1 MNSSD
6 RITAALG
13 NLESTIRRSTISSI
27 ETLDMLTTW
36 TTSCCQS
43 ANGIFNETRADYL
56 KHPDAT
62 PVLAIGSCR
71 LYKYVR
77 EELAVPFFGEEY
89 IRSAEWEV
97 PRQEDDGEVRDGRK
111 RFKYGTI
118 GEMITAVYQS
128 MRSGALYAVA
138 AETLRESVARSTEV
152 ESI

>member
-13 NLESTIRRSTISSI
+13 NLESTIRRSTKSSI
-27 ETLDMLTTW
+27 ETLGMLTTW
-36 TTSCCQS
+36 TTSCSQS
-43 ANGIFNETRADYL
+43 ANGIFNDTRADYL

-62 PVLAIGSCR
+62 TVIAIASCR

-77 EELAVPFFGEEY
+77 EELAVPFLGEEY
-89 IRSAEWEV
+89 LKSAEWEV
-97 PRQEDDGEVRDGRK
+97 LRQGDDSEMRDGRK
-111 RFKYGTI
+111 CLKYGTI

-138 AETLRESVARSTEV
+138 AEILRESVAIRTEV